1 MKGSRKDH
9 SLSSSFSATP
19 AEKLQERLYQEFTT
33 NIQVPPQLIGYLERK
48 EEKELEQQDHLQ
60 QQLEEQPQSQS
71 FESNETQPSMTNLQ
85 AFDELLSCFEKARKL
100 NERILKEKH

>member
-9 SLSSSFSATP
+9 SLSSSFSSTP

-33 NIQVPPQLIGYLERK
+33 NIQVPPQLIEYLERK
-48 EEKELEQQDHLQ
+48 EEKELEQQDHQQ
-60 QQLEEQPQSQS
+60 QQLEEQQQS
-71 FESNETQPSMTNLQ
+71 FKSNETQPSMTNLQ